1 MEDARRGERKREMEV
16 FQNQIVLG
24 LVTHLLEGHGSS
36 NSLLAVEATVKERN
50 VLTVCGWVDSAR
62 PEEPTVFST

>member
-1 MEDARRGERKREMEV
+1 MEDAKGGERKREMEI

-24 LVTHLLEGHGSS
+24 LVTNLLWRSMAAPIMG
-36 NSLLAVEATVKERN
+36 ATVKERN

-62 PEEPTVFST
+62 PEEPTLFFT